1 MKILRSLLFVP
12 GSRPDRFEKALAAG
26 ADLICIDLEDAVL
39 PENKLE
45 ARQAV
50 INFITQGNNNICVR
64 INPLSTPLGVD
75 DFNALAQVNPAF
87 IMLAKCS
94 NQQEIEQAEHILATT
109 RTNSSNG
116 LNDTK
121 LIGLIETIEGLE
133 NAKQIAQG
141 NRVSALM
148 FGGADMSAELRCDF
162 TYDALLFVRSQLVV
176 AAANANV
183 DMIDVPHINLK
194 DTEGL
199 LDETRKVRALGYT
212 AKAAIHPNQ
221 VSIIHQA
228 FMPNEQQIAFAQD
241 VMKAVDSADVGAVV
255 VNGRM
260 VDRPIIL
267 ASQRILQLVEAAS

>member
-39 PENKLE
+39 PENKAE

-50 INFITQGNNNICVR
+50 VDFVKQGHCKICVR
-64 INPLSTPLGVD
+64 INPLSTDLGLYD
-75 DFNALAQVNPAF
+75 LKALAHVKPDY

-94 NQQEIEQAEHILATT
+94 NQQEIEKAEQILSTT
-109 RTNSSNG
+109 
-116 LNDTK
+116 DTQ

-133 NAKQIAQG
+133 NAKTIANN

-148 FGGADMSAELRCDF
+148 FGGGDMSAELRCDF
-162 TYDALLFVRSQLVV
+162 TYDALLYVRSQLVV
-176 AAANANV
+176 AAASANI
-183 DMIDVPHINLK
+183 DLIDVPYIDLK

-221 VSIIHQA
+221 VNTIHQA
-228 FMPNEQQIAFAQD
+228 FMPNEQQIAFAQN
-241 VMKAVDSADVGAVV
+241 VMNAVDGPDAGAVV

-260 VDRPIIL
+260 VDRPIII